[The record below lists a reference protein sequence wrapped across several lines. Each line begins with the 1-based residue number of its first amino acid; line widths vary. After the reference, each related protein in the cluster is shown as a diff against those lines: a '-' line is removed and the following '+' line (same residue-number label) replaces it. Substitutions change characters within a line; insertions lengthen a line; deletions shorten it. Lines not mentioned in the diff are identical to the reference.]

1 MRVWDENFRGYGA
14 KKVWRQLNREQIPVA
29 RCTVERLMGELGV
42 QGAVPGKVSRTTLP
56 DKEQA
61 YYQHWEESAT
71 VA

>member
-1 MRVWDENFRGYGA
+1 
-14 KKVWRQLNREQIPVA
+14 LNREQIPVA